1 MICVVSCLM
10 GGRVGS
16 GGHLTMAHMFF
27 SVSIPACEVH
37 LTFYSLESTCWYVPS
52 ACSMS
57 SSELIFIHH
66 TGIRVLNSVLLTL
79 VIFNMHTIASSCM

>member
-1 MICVVSCLM
+1 M
-10 GGRVGS
+10 GGQRGLALGG

-57 SSELIFIHH
+57 SSEFIFIHH
-66 TGIRVLNSVLLTL
+66 TDIRVLNSVKLTL
-79 VIFNMHTIASSCM
+79 AIFNVHTIASSCM